1 MVHLAKQGEGH
12 LVKLAVPVIP
22 MLSDDSFGDTAAM
35 TQLEAENAE
44 GQQKMWRLIAGPEV
58 RITISNTI
66 L

>member
-1 MVHLAKQGEGH
+1 MVHLARQGEGH

-35 TQLEAENAE
+35 TKLEAENAK
-44 GQQKMWRLIAGPEV
+44 GQQKIWRLIAGPEV
-58 RITISNTI
+58 GITISNTI